1 MGPRNETFEEVNR
14 LVERAQAGDGAAFDK
29 LVRHYRPRIYAL
41 AFHVTGSASDADDVT
56 QEVFL
61 RAFKA
66 LDSYE
71 GRGDFFSWI
80 YRIALHLAFNERRA
94 RARRAGASL
103 DDPRVEL
110 GVAVDAGGNPR
121 RAAALRQIYSRL
133 VAALDQLS
141 PVLRATVILV
151 CLQGMTHAEAARVLE
166 TNSGTVGWRI
176 HEARA
181 RLRAMM
187 KPKHPGRLPPPP
199 PPGQASGA
207 TKLPPEPPARGQ
219 RPVATQELDSG
230 SFDLSTLSA
239 WYS

>member
-1 MGPRNETFEEVNR
+1 MASRNESPEAVSR
-14 LVERAQAGDGAAFDK
+14 LVEQAQAGDGAAFGR
-29 LVRHYRPRIYAL
+29 LVRAYRPRIYAL
-41 AFHVTGSASDADDVT
+41 AFHVTGSESDADDVT

-61 RAFKA
+61 RAFNA
-66 LDSYE
+66 LHSYE

-110 GVAVDAGGNPR
+110 GVAVDAAGNPR

-151 CLQGMTHAEAARVLE
+151 CLQGMSHAQAARVLG
-166 TNSGTVGWRI
+166 TNTGTIGWRI

-181 RLRAMM
+181 RLRVAM

-199 PPGQASGA
+199 PPGQKSGS
-207 TKLPPEPPARGQ
+207 TKLPPEPPSQGQ
-219 RPVATQELDSG
+219 RPVATAELDSG
-230 SFDLSTLSA
+230 SFDLSTLSY

>member
-1 MGPRNETFEEVNR
+1 MGPRNETIEEVNR
-14 LVERAQAGDGAAFDK
+14 LVERAQAGDGAAFGE

-41 AFHVTGSASDADDVT
+41 AFHVTGSESDADDVT

-61 RAFKA
+61 RAFNA
-66 LDSYE
+66 LHSYE

-94 RARRAGASL
+94 RARRTGASL

-151 CLQGMTHAEAARVLE
+151 CLQGMTHAQAARVLE
-166 TNSGTVGWRI
+166 TNTGTVGWRI

-199 PPGQASGA
+199 PPGQTSSAK
-207 TKLPPEPPARGQ
+207 KLPPEPPSRGQ
-219 RPVATQELDSG
+219 RPVATAELDSG
-230 SFDLSTLSA
+230 SFDLSTLSC